1 MAQNKMNGLMFKMD
15 NDPRIIPIG
24 RFMRATSL
32 DEFPQFINVLK
43 GNMSLVG
50 TRPPT
55 EDEYIQYKDYHK
67 RRLAVKPGITGMW
80 QVSGRSNITDFE
92 EVVALDSKYIED
104 WNIGKDIKILFKT
117 IAVVFNRNMD
127 KTSPVITAESDQIQ
141 VSVADGDAALV
152 EGLQASDNKD
162 GNLTDQ
168 IIIGKRSKFVHKGIS
183 EVTFLVFDSSNN
195 VGSYTRTVEYKD
207 YRSPEFALSMPLV
220 YGVGD
225 AVTVLDRLTVT
236 DVIEGDI
243 SDKIK
248 IVSSDVNKSE
258 PGTYT
263 IGVEACN
270 SFGDIISAKL
280 PINIVS
286 DNKNVPVINLDTC
299 LVTLNKGE
307 TFNPVVYLKDVT
319 LTDGSTVGIEDVQIN
334 AQVDSSVVGTY
345 QTMYSYTDAAGVTGY
360 TSLTVVIRE

>member
-1 MAQNKMNGLMFKMD
+1 MRYIRTITIGLF
-15 NDPRIIPIG
+15 
-24 RFMRATSL
+24 AVSL
-32 DEFPQFINVLK
+32 AIWLI
-43 GNMSLVG
+43 S
-50 TRPPT
+50 T
-55 EDEYIQYKDYHK
+55 
-67 RRLAVKPGITGMW
+67 
-80 QVSGRSNITDFE
+80 
-92 EVVALDSKYIED
+92 
-104 WNIGKDIKILFKT
+104 
-117 IAVVFNRNMD
+117 VVFNRNMD

-168 IIIGKRSKFVHKGIS
+168 IIIRKRSKFVHKGIS